1 VSCLAVL
8 NDCTLASGSFDKTIR
23 IWDLNNG
30 CSLNVLR
37 GHSGIV
43 MSLALL
49 SNGSLASSSEYIRI
63 WDIMSGETIKVL
75 NGHTEKVKCLI
86 ALKNGGLASGS
97 YDRSIV
103 IHL

>member
-1 VSCLAVL
+1 
-8 NDCTLASGSFDKTIR
+8 
-23 IWDLNNG
+23 
-30 CSLNVLR
+30 
-37 GHSGIV
+37 